1 MSALL
6 LINHE
11 ILIAQSAPRRSACV
25 HLSLHTLIPPHTH
38 TQGLLIYF
46 TAVLGCFFVLFFRP
60 DPLIVI
66 QRWRWRADGGDERI
80 CGEEKQRS
88 FPQVKGVINS
98 RAEGDSD
105 KERSESVRTFVWQWK
120 GRCERDRQSR
130 EVMSLPVTSYFS
142 CEQKR
147 G

>member
-38 TQGLLIYF
+38 KACWFISPLCW
-46 TAVLGCFFVLFFRP
+46 AVFLFFFFRP